1 MDLMSDGVLPSRK
14 TGWWMKLLIKIAG
27 VDEETLRG
35 CPLHDWENVRAVGE
49 IMICTLLYQ
58 SGLFALILHR
68 LFAAP
73 GQIRPELVLVSMFIA
88 TFIMFIDSYMVMR
101 SGWHL
106 EGFKA
111 LLHAGLE
118 IAGGTLAR
126 IKAGIFLSIRIGLS
140 IGLAQLTAIFV
151 SLLIFAGDINAK
163 IHEKY
168 LTTNAHLIGPA
179 TTMVD
184 AAIQRATDAATAQT
198 KLVNNLAAQVAVV
211 RQNEIDP
218 LSGDPQ
224 IRQAQEEVSQLV
236 AEKAKAEEAVQN
248 AETFAANEYGGIK
261 GDQGNSGVPG
271 FGLRYRAAMEQL
283 KNARLHTQNVDRR
296 LDAARSRLADLRK
309 KAPVASDTTEQRT
322 HNQLSSFQG
331 SLNAENDKLSKLKD
345 ELAKLIEGREDAI
358 RKAIERAPDH
368 VGLDDG
374 FLTQIAVLER
384 IAQEDRK
391 IATIILLIDLVSF
404 GFRTGG
410 SLGESDQLRAD
421 YLLGASCQRR
431 LHAGGGDRR
440 RHDGPAQGFGRKGAE
455 GARRSAIRQTA
466 RWFARRKRGG
476 DTGTAAKAQ
485 TWTAAKTS
493 ASAGHYRC
501 QRARKLRS
509 SMRASNASVR

>member
-1 MDLMSDGVLPSRK
+1 MDMMSDGVPPPK
-14 TGWWMKLLIKIAG
+14 AGWWMKLLIKIAG
-27 VDEETLRG
+27 VDEETLRR

-49 IMICTLLYQ
+49 IMICTWLYQ

-73 GQIRPELVLVSMFIA
+73 GQIRPELVLVSIFIA
-88 TFIMFIDSYMVMR
+88 TFIMFIDSYMVIR

-106 EGFKA
+106 EGLKA

-118 IAGGTLAR
+118 IARGTLAR
-126 IKAGIFLSIRIGLS
+126 IKSGIFLSIRIGLS

-168 LTTNAHLIGPA
+168 LTANAHLIGPA

-218 LSGDPQ
+218 LSSDPQ

-283 KNARLHTQNVDRR
+283 KNARLHAQNMDKQ
-296 LDAARSRLADLRK
+296 LGAARSRLADLRH
-309 KAPVASDTTEQRT
+309 KAPFASDTTEERT
-322 HNQLSSFQG
+322 NNQLSSFQG

-391 IATIILLIDLVSF
+391 IAAIILLIDLVSF
-404 GFRTGG
+404 GFELAAVLAKVTSYVPTTYSALLASGGYMRVVEIVEDMTGRLKDLDDKAPNEPEDQPSDKPLDGLQGG
-410 SLGESDQLRAD
+410 SA
-421 YLLGASCQRR
+421 A
-431 LHAGGGDRR
+431 
-440 RHDGPAQGFGRKGAE
+440 
-455 GARRSAIRQTA
+455 AIPELPPK
-466 RWFARRKRGG
+466 RKRGRPRKHPLSPG
-476 DTGTAAKAQ
+476 TTGANGQGNSEAA
-485 TWTAAKTS
+485 
-493 ASAGHYRC
+493 
-501 QRARKLRS
+501 
-509 SMRASNASVR
+509 

>member
-1 MDLMSDGVLPSRK
+1 MDMMSDGVPPPK
-14 TGWWMKLLIKIAG
+14 AGWWMKLLIKIAG

-68 LFAAP
+68 IFAAS

-101 SGWHL
+101 SGWHI
-106 EGFKA
+106 EGLKA
-111 LLHAGLE
+111 LRHAGLE

-126 IKAGIFLSIRIGLS
+126 IKAAIFLSIRIGLS

-163 IHEKY
+163 IHDKY
-168 LTTNAHLIGPA
+168 LTTIAHLIGPA

-184 AAIQRATDAATAQT
+184 AAIQRATDAVTAQT
-198 KLVNNLAAQVAVV
+198 KLVNNLAAQVAAV

-218 LSGDPQ
+218 LSSDPQ
-224 IRQAQEEVSQLV
+224 IRQAHEEVSQLV
-236 AEKAKAEEAVQN
+236 AEKAKADEAVRN

-261 GDQGNSGVPG
+261 GAQDNSGVPG
-271 FGLRYRAAMEQL
+271 YGLRYRAAMEQL
-283 KNARLHTQNVDRR
+283 KNAKLHAQNVDKQ
-296 LDAARSRLADLRK
+296 LDVARSRLADLQK
-309 KAPVASDTTEQRT
+309 KAPVASDITEQRT
-322 HNQLSSFQG
+322 HNQLSSFQE
-331 SLNAENDKLSKLKD
+331 SLNVENGKLSKLKD

-358 RKAIERAPDH
+358 RKVIEGAPDH

-391 IATIILLIDLVSF
+391 IAAIILLIDLVSF
-404 GFRTGG
+404 GFELAAVLAKVTSYVPTTYSALLASGGYMRVVEIVEDMTGRLKDLDDKAPKEPEDQPSDKPLDGLPGG
-410 SLGESDQLRAD
+410 SA
-421 YLLGASCQRR
+421 A
-431 LHAGGGDRR
+431 
-440 RHDGPAQGFGRKGAE
+440 
-455 GARRSAIRQTA
+455 AIPEPPPK
-466 RWFARRKRGG
+466 RKRGRPRKHPLPPG
-476 DTGTAAKAQ
+476 TTGANGQGNSEAA
-485 TWTAAKTS
+485 
-493 ASAGHYRC
+493 
-501 QRARKLRS
+501 
-509 SMRASNASVR
+509 

>member
-1 MDLMSDGVLPSRK
+1 MDMMSDGVPPPK
-14 TGWWMKLLIKIAG
+14 AGWWMKLLIKIAG

-101 SGWHL
+101 SGWHI
-106 EGFKA
+106 EGIKA

-126 IKAGIFLSIRIGLS
+126 IKSGIFLSIRIGLS

-198 KLVNNLAAQVAVV
+198 KLVNNLAAEVAVV

-271 FGLRYRAAMEQL
+271 YGLRYRAATEQI
-283 KNARLHTQNVDRR
+283 KNARLHTQNIDKQ

-309 KAPVASDTTEQRT
+309 KAPVASETTEQRT

-391 IATIILLIDLVSF
+391 IAAIILLIDLVSF
-404 GFRTGG
+404 GFELAAVLAKVTSYVPTTYSALLASGGFMRVVEIVEDMTGRLKDLDDKAPKEPEDQPSDKPLDG
-410 SLGESDQLRAD
+410 LPGESA
-421 YLLGASCQRR
+421 A
-431 LHAGGGDRR
+431 
-440 RHDGPAQGFGRKGAE
+440 
-455 GARRSAIRQTA
+455 AIPEPPPK
-466 RWFARRKRGG
+466 RKRGRPRKHPLPPG
-476 DTGTAAKAQ
+476 TTGANGQGNSEAA
-485 TWTAAKTS
+485 
-493 ASAGHYRC
+493 
-501 QRARKLRS
+501 
-509 SMRASNASVR
+509 